1 MDSFWGCVVP
11 KRQPKQMS
19 NETVTNILTREK
31 ILGIKDSKKFIAN
44 WTQDEYE
51 KRATRKDEPNEESK
65 KLKRLLDTLLMPPP
79 VSK

>member
-11 KRQPKQMS
+11 KRQPKQRS
-19 NETVTNILTREK
+19 NETVTNIFTREK
-31 ILGIKDSKKFIAN
+31 ILGIKDSKKFIAD

-51 KRATRKDEPNEESK
+51 KVARKDEPNEESK